1 MNFED
6 LLGGVMKTC
15 PETYKQAAVTTN
27 DNLFIAKSIAETNL
41 PNEVSNQ
48 DIIEI
53 FKVLT
58 KVQHLEEKKVSEDF

>member
-6 LLGGVMKTC
+6 LLAGIMKTC
-15 PETYKQAAVTTN
+15 PESYKQSAITTN

-58 KVQHLEEKKVSEDF
+58 KVQHLEEKKADRDY